1 MAKALPGKHHRVTA
15 TEAAKNF
22 GALVDRVREQ
32 RAVYIVERAGQAV
45 AQIAPVASTR
55 VTVEDLRRLLHE
67 NGPVDE
73 EYARAVRAGVKA
85 LNIPER
91 PRR

>member
-1 MAKALPGKHHRVTA
+1 MSKIPTRRHRRVSA

-32 RAVYIVERAGQAV
+32 RAVYVVERAGQAV
-45 AQIAPVASTR
+45 AQVTPVASAR
-55 VTVEDLRRLLHE
+55 VTVDDLRRLLQE
-67 NGPVDE
+67 NGTVDQ
-73 EYARAVRAGVKA
+73 EYARAVREGVQA
-85 LNIPER
+85 LNVPER

>member
-1 MAKALPGKHHRVTA
+1 MKKTPTRKHRRVTA

-32 RAVYIVERAGQAV
+32 RAVYVIERAGQAV

-55 VTVEDLRRLLHE
+55 VTVEDLRRLLRE

-73 EYARAVRAGVKA
+73 EYARAVREGVKA